1 MISYYSTFITGFG
14 AVVKSALIN
23 SLKNVKVEL
32 LADGLIVYK
41 TSSSPNAI
49 QKIKFLNNSFVLL
62 KKVDNLT
69 ADPIN
74 DMMQIFLYEHKIEN
88 YIRRSIKGKRVKF
101 RIRAS
106 IKNQF
111 VSIDKDVLK
120 KLEKKVEKISEKLQ
134 LDRSLPDIEFLLN
147 VRSEGFGLIG
157 LRFTHRG
164 NYEKILEKGEIYPA
178 LASILCLI
186 SEPNKNDIF
195 LDPFAGYGS
204 IPKQRT
210 FFPFKQ
216 IIACDK
222 DEKLVMDLSKKLWTR
237 DDKVVVNRVDAYDLK
252 DFKEDSISK
261 IVTDPPWGLYNA
273 KNFDVNKYYSM
284 MLQEFCR
291 IVRPKGLV
299 VILTAQ
305 KELLETIHLKFVELE
320 LMEKYNT
327 LVSGKKAGV

>member
-111 VSIDKDVLK
+111 VSIDKEVLK
-120 KLEKKVEKISEKLQ
+120 KLEN
-134 LDRSLPDIEFLLN
+134 DLN
-147 VRSEGFGLIG
+147 
-157 LRFTHRG
+157 
-164 NYEKILEKGEIYPA
+164 
-178 LASILCLI
+178 
-186 SEPNKNDIF
+186 
-195 LDPFAGYGS
+195 
-204 IPKQRT
+204 
-210 FFPFKQ
+210 
-216 IIACDK
+216 
-222 DEKLVMDLSKKLWTR
+222 KKLRTR

-327 LVSGKKAGV
+327 L